1 MRRSRKAVTAGWSPN
16 NFGQSSSRR
25 FEAIMIDGH
34 SLAPHD
40 EFKEIFGSVRR
51 ELTHSEDRR

>member
-1 MRRSRKAVTAGWSPN
+1 
-16 NFGQSSSRR
+16 
-25 FEAIMIDGH
+25 MIDGH